1 MSFRFTRRIHIFP
14 GISINLSKSG
24 ASLSLGP
31 RGAKVTIGMDGI
43 RGTLGVPGTGI
54 YYTKKVN
61 WNKKD
66 KKKDKKAIDEPK
78 ELKLEGLRDD
88 LDDKDE
94 RKFVDGIIAFLEG
107 KEKDAVQQF
116 EKVDDLPDAAFM
128 SGFTYLKQEKFD
140 ESKTAF
146 LKAEKDHKKI
156 GSFFEKY
163 EIALDLLMPI
173 TDELIA
179 HITPGRPGLLL
190 GLVEAYQALKDYKN
204 AIETVKTLKSIAPDD
219 IVVKVSYA
227 ELVLESESKD
237 DKSLNEIIQISENIE
252 NETAVHGTL
261 LLYRAKALR
270 KLKRYE
276 EAKDLLTATMRK
288 KKDREEELLHS
299 LRYERAL
306 TYENMGEKSKA
317 KADYKRI
324 YEENP
329 DFADVASVIE

>member
-61 WNKKD
+61 F
-66 KKKDKKAIDEPK
+66 KKKDKKNKELEEPK
-78 ELKLEGLRDD
+78 ELKLEDLRDD
-88 LDDKDE
+88 IDDKDE
-94 RKFVDGIIAFLEG
+94 RKLIDGIIAFVEG
-107 KEKDAVQQF
+107 KEKEAVSLF
-116 EKVDDLPDAAFM
+116 EKIKDIPDAAFM
-128 SGFTYLKQEKFD
+128 SGFTFLKQEKFD
-140 ESKTAF
+140 ESKSAF

-156 GSFFEKY
+156 GKFFEKY
-163 EIALDLLMPI
+163 QIALDLLMPI
-173 TDELIA
+173 TDEFIA

-190 GLVEAYQALKDYKN
+190 GLVEAYQALKDYNN
-204 AIETVKTLKSIAPDD
+204 AIDTVKTLNNIAPDD
-219 IVVKVSYA
+219 IVVKVSFA
-227 ELVLESESKD
+227 ELIIESDKKD
-237 DKSLNEIIQISENIE
+237 EESLNEVIKISENIE
-252 NETAVHGTL
+252 NETAVHSTL

-270 KLKRYE
+270 KLKKYE
-276 EAKDLLTATMRK
+276 EAKDLLTATMRR
-288 KKDREEELLHS
+288 KKDREPELLHS

-306 TYENMGEKSKA
+306 TYENMGEKAKA
-317 KADYKRI
+317 KKDYKRI